1 MPDVVVIGN
10 GPAGIAAAIYALR
23 SGMETV
29 VIGKDKGSLERAG
42 MIENYYGFPE
52 PVEGKALIET
62 GIEQAKRLG
71 ATVFTDEVVG
81 LGYMGNLIVK
91 TKSGEIESDALV
103 IATGS
108 SRKRPEL
115 PGLKELEGTGVS
127 YCATCD
133 AFFYKQKN
141 VAVLGS
147 GEYAVSEAREL
158 AHVAASVTIL
168 TNGMEMQAEVPKNI
182 SVSKKEIELLEGTEK
197 LECVKFKDGTL
208 LSVAGAFV
216 AMGVAGSGELARMM
230 GVQVDGN
237 SIVVNEKME
246 TNVPGVYAAG
256 DCTGGWLQMSK
267 AVYEGAKA
275 GFEAV
280 KFVRKKKGSTN
291 AK

>member
-1 MPDVVVIGN
+1 MPDVVIIGN

-23 SGMETV
+23 SGLDTM

-42 MIENYYGFPE
+42 LIENYYGFPQ
-52 PVEGKALIET
+52 PVEGKALINN
-62 GIEQAKRLG
+62 GIEQAVKLG
-71 ATVFTDEVVG
+71 AKIIEDEVVG
-81 LGYMGNLIVK
+81 LGYMGKLLVK

-103 IATGS
+103 LATGS

-115 PGLKELEGTGVS
+115 TGLKELEGTGVS

-141 VAVLGS
+141 VAVLGN
-147 GEYAVSEAREL
+147 GEYAVSEAKEL

-168 TNGMEMQAEVPKNI
+168 TNGMEMEAAVPEHI
-182 SVSKKEIELLEGTEK
+182 SVNKKEIERLEGSEK
-197 LECVKFKDGTL
+197 LEGVKFKDDTL
-208 LSVAGAFV
+208 VCVAGAFV
-216 AMGVAGSGELARMM
+216 AMGVAGSSELARMM
-230 GVQVDGN
+230 GVQVNGN
-237 SIVVNEKME
+237 DIVVSEKME
-246 TNVPGVYAAG
+246 TNVPGVFAAG
-256 DCTGGWLQMSK
+256 DCTGGWLQVSK

-280 KFVRKKKGSTN
+280 KYVRKKKGIMN

>member
-23 SGMETV
+23 AGLETV
-29 VIGKDKGSLERAG
+29 VIGKDTGSLERAM

-52 PVEGKALIET
+52 PVEGKSLVT
-62 GIEQAKRLG
+62 SGIEQAKKLG
-71 ATVFTDEVVG
+71 ATILADEVVG
-81 LGYMGNLIVK
+81 LGYMGKLIVK
-91 TKSGEIESDALV
+91 TKGGEFESDALV
-103 IATGS
+103 MATGS

-141 VAVLGS
+141 VAVLGN
-147 GEYAVSEAREL
+147 GEYAVSEAKEL

-168 TNGMEMQAEVPKNI
+168 TNGIEMEAEVPENI
-182 SVSKKEIELLEGTEK
+182 SVNKKEIERLEGTEK
-197 LECVKFKDGTL
+197 LECVKFMDGTL

-216 AMGVAGSGELARMM
+216 AMGVAGSSELARMM
-230 GVQVDGN
+230 GVQVDG
-237 SIVVNEKME
+237 SDIVVNEKME

-256 DCTGGWLQMSK
+256 DCTGGWLQVSK

-275 GFEAV
+275 GYEAV
-280 KFVRKKKGSTN
+280 KFVRKKKGTMN
-291 AK
+291 AE